1 MEEGSKEIVVECV
14 DDGFKGFVETLA
26 SHTLHDLRQLLAD
39 EFDDDMLPTDY
50 YFSCDDIRYST
61 KQEAKKR
68 VWDLIDRDVAVRIHD
83 KSRGQK
89 RGPPSAAPDESNGG
103 GDGNKKLRTS
113 NDGRDTTAHV
123 GTAADASLLVD
134 SPVESSGA
142 VQEEAKATRIST
154 TPTSFGNLSKPTSA
168 PEADKIHPAT
178 EAAAS
183 KLGTSASLFHEQ
195 EEGVT
200 SHSNKSISAAE
211 SSNQRSGNDVE
222 RDPAFATTSVE
233 ETPVISNKSS
243 DVVNKR
249 YSSALSTVKKAILF
263 ASEPRVALPDRE
275 ENSSPRL
282 DDRGSASTGR
292 IESTSAINVSESTT
306 DTAESCKAPSTVV
319 PGTSS
324 SSLSSSASN
333 HRDATNDSAESIG
346 STAGERPSRPST
358 LKPPSP
364 SPPSSLRLS
373 SPVGNAND
381 DGSDDDD
388 DDDVV
393 SLGSVVS
400 PLDDANAVQQ
410 EARDKSIQVLNDLQN
425 LLKDNSL
432 FCSQERREDLSDEI
446 RERLASSAPRVVVGV
461 LGSTGVGKS
470 R

>member
-83 KSRGQK
+83 KSKGQK
-89 RGPPSAAPDESNGG
+89 RGPQAAPDESNDG

-113 NDGRDTTAHV
+113 NDGRETTTHDGSFV
-123 GTAADASLLVD
+123 LVD
-134 SPVESSGA
+134 SSVESSGA
-142 VQEEAKATRIST
+142 AQEEAKATRIST
-154 TPTSFGNLSKPTSA
+154 TPTSFGNLTKPSSA
-168 PEADKIHPAT
+168 PDADKILPATT

-195 EEGVT
+195 EDGVT

-211 SSNQRSGNDVE
+211 SSNQRGGNDVQ

-243 DVVNKR
+243 DVMNKR
-249 YSSALSTVKKAILF
+249 YSSALSTVKMAILF
-263 ASEPRVALPDRE
+263 ASEPRVALPNRE

-282 DDRGSASTGR
+282 DDAGRGSASTGR
-292 IESTSAINVSESTT
+292 FERTSTMSVSETTT
-306 DTAESCKAPSTVV
+306 DTAESRPPPSTAAT
-319 PGTSS
+319 GTSP
-324 SSLSSSASN
+324 SSLSSSPSN
-333 HRDATNDSAESIG
+333 DLDATNDIAESNG
-346 STAGERPSRPST
+346 STAGERPSPRITP
-358 LKPPSP
+358 KPPSP
-364 SPPSSLRLS
+364 SPSSLQDS
-373 SPVGNAND
+373 FPVGNEND
-381 DGSDDDD
+381 DGDDDDDDD

-425 LLKDNSL
+425 LLKDNPL